1 MHASPLALAKNEY
14 QRFRTGDVEYA
25 RSRVSEVYCDH
36 RLDLKRGAMDAFH
49 YHMPFDGISFNYM
62 GYGPESEIE
71 PGYLGDFYLLQ
82 LPVKGSATIMADGE
96 QIDSHR
102 GKASVLNPSA
112 YTKMTWSDGCEQ
124 LMLQISKEK
133 IHTALSTCLGRDFT
147 GSLVFNPFMEERNG
161 QHAAW
166 WRHIVCFIN
175 EFNSTHSFYQTPE
188 MIANELNNI
197 VRGLLYSLEHSYSDE
212 LSNSDKTVLPKH
224 VRQAADYI
232 REHASQNLRIDQLVT
247 MTGVSERSLFE
258 GFKRCLHV
266 TPMQFLQ
273 KTRLANVR
281 LQLLNPDKASLSIT
295 EIALNNGFTQ
305 LGRFSAMYRSV
316 YDELPS
322 ETRARC

>member
-1 MHASPLALAKNEY
+1 MHSNPSALAKNEY

-36 RLDLKRGAMDAFH
+36 RLDLKRGTLDAFH

-62 GYGPESEIE
+62 GYGPESQIE

-82 LPVKGSATIMADGE
+82 LPVKGSAMILADGK
-96 QIDSHR
+96 QIDSHHGR
-102 GKASVLNPSA
+102 ASVLNPSA

-133 IHTALSTCLGRDFT
+133 IHTALSTCLGREFT
-147 GSLVFNPFMEERNG
+147 GHLVFSPFMDTQIGR
-161 QHAAW
+161 HASW
-166 WRHIVCFIN
+166 WRHIVRFID
-175 EFNSTHSFYQTPE
+175 EFNSPDSFYQTPD

-197 VRGLLYSLEHSYSDE
+197 VRGLLYSLEHNYSNEMGDV
-212 LSNSDKTVLPKH
+212 NRTVLPKH

-232 REHASQNLRIDQLVT
+232 REHASQSLSIDQLVH

-258 GFKRCLHV
+258 GFKRSLHI

-281 LQLLNPDKASLSIT
+281 QQLLSPEKVSLSIT

-316 YDELPS
+316 YNELPS
-322 ETRARC
+322 ETRARR